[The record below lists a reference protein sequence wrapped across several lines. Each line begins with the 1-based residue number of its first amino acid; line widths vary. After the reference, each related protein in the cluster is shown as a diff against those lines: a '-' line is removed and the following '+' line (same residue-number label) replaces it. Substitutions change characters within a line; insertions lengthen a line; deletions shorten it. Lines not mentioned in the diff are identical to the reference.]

1 MWISRKL
8 FYDVEIILCRYIIVY
23 PIVIHFRAL
32 YRRDFILRIKL
43 NFLLNNCNRNTA
55 IRLRT
60 NVEVL
65 EINLYDH
72 IINSANISYGTH

>member
-1 MWISRKL
+1 MSKSFFVVTSL
-8 FYDVEIILCRYIIVY
+8 SVY

-32 YRRDFILRIKL
+32 YRRDFISRIKF

-55 IRLRT
+55 IRLRI

-72 IINSANISYGTH
+72 IINSAYISYGTH